1 MELNIHILRNELEHV
16 SGYRGERDYLERSL
30 SFYTLYQPDC
40 VLRRDTLYLVESVSL
55 AAKIPGKESGTAL
68 LIIEGEE
75 QEAGGCPEFIT
86 GNMN

>member
-1 MELNIHILRNELEHV
+1 
-16 SGYRGERDYLERSL
+16 
-30 SFYTLYQPDC
+30 
-40 VLRRDTLYLVESVSL
+40 VESVSL